1 MQWRELPLSDG
12 NTLSVGVL
20 EPEAA
25 RVTLICVH
33 GWTLDHRS
41 FLNQAPLSAQGIR
54 LVIFDRRGFG
64 ANTSP
69 PGLDLEMADVH
80 AVVNHFD
87 TPIVGFGVSQGA
99 RVLMRYISQHPDRLA
114 AVLLQGGM
122 VDGLPID
129 SKEIPIERFA
139 GLVQAG
145 QFDTFKREWL
155 SHPLMCDGVPT
166 HQRAEVAS
174 LISRYEGRDLL
185 PGVRMPTPC
194 DLTDALREAPAALAV
209 IEADEETPLRRRHA
223 AFLSEQCGATP
234 IPMPGG
240 HLCHFTH
247 AEAFNA
253 KLMGWLDRL
262 GHGADSGQ

>member
-1 MQWRELPLSDG
+1 
-12 NTLSVGVL
+12 
-20 EPEAA
+20 
-25 RVTLICVH
+25 
-33 GWTLDHRS
+33 
-41 FLNQAPLSAQGIR
+41 
-54 LVIFDRRGFG
+54 
-64 ANTSP
+64 
-69 PGLDLEMADVH
+69 
-80 AVVNHFD
+80 
-87 TPIVGFGVSQGA
+87 
-99 RVLMRYISQHPDRLA
+99 QHPDRLA

-129 SKEIPIERFA
+129 SQEIPIERFA

-155 SHPLMCDGVPT
+155 SHPLMCDGVPA

-194 DLTDALREAPAALAV
+194 DLTDDLREAPAALAV

-223 AFLSEQCGATP
+223 AFLAEQCGAMS

-253 KLMGWLDRL
+253 KLMAWLDHL
-262 GHGADSGQ
+262 GHGANGGQ